1 MGIVGVISMNR
12 GSDGKYIEKS
22 VKLDEDKSQKLI
34 KSNNNTQPLVL
45 VKSAQPFDDDEFFG
59 REMQNPLAAAR
70 NFSYDKS

>member
-45 VKSAQPFDDDEFFG
+45 VKSFDDDEFFG

-70 NFSYDKS
+70 HFSYDKS